1 MPIPGTETGN
11 ASLGAAAKEVA
22 ERASALVR
30 LELEL
35 AKVEVSRKLGS
46 LGAGIGLGLGA
57 AVVAVYGVG
66 FLFATIAVAL
76 ALVLDLWLAMLIVT
90 LGLFIVTAILG
101 ALAVSRIKKGT
112 PPVPQQAIE
121 EARLTTEALK
131 SDVVER

>member
-57 AVVAVYGVG
+57 AVVAVYGSA
-66 FLFATIAVAL
+66 FSSPR
-76 ALVLDLWLAMLIVT
+76 
-90 LGLFIVTAILG
+90 
-101 ALAVSRIKKGT
+101 SRLPWRSCSISGS
-112 PPVPQQAIE
+112 
-121 EARLTTEALK
+121 RC
-131 SDVVER
+131 

>member
-1 MPIPGTETGN
+1 MPTPGTEAGN

-22 ERASALVR
+22 ERASSLVR

-57 AVVAVYGVG
+57 AVVAVYAVG

-90 LGLFIVTAILG
+90 LGLFLVTAILG

-131 SDVVER
+131 SDVNG

>member
-1 MPIPGTETGN
+1 MHTPETEGGN

-22 ERASALVR
+22 ERASSLVR

-46 LGAGIGLGLGA
+46 LGAGVGLGLGA
-57 AVVAVYGVG
+57 GVVAVYAVG

-90 LGLFIVTAILG
+90 LGLFLVTAILG
-101 ALAVSRIKKGT
+101 ALAISRIKEGKRL
-112 PPVPQQAIE
+112 VPQQAIE

-131 SDVVER
+131 SDVDG